1 MKVELYNRL
10 KVDGKG
16 NVDNNLNFNKLKS
29 FVEELESGKEIY
41 EALLQDSPYSRG
53 SALYFTDGMYVYPN
67 GKIEHE

>member
-1 MKVELYNRL
+1 MIEEYTE
-10 KVDGKG
+10 
-16 NVDNNLNFNKLKS
+16 
-29 FVEELESGKEIY
+29 EELQSGKRIY